1 MLQYC
6 SSDDYQ
12 TMITELEEERTKKVG
27 ELESEIEQKQ
37 EVIDFNE
44 ELNRQKNSKIFK
56 EIKTLQEMNSHLI
69 LEKELLKNDCKEY

>member
-1 MLQYC
+1 
-6 SSDDYQ
+6 
-12 TMITELEEERTKKVG
+12 MITELEEERTKKVG